1 MTTNVTQLKQIKAL
15 EGYTR
20 MTDSDIVARATA
32 VQTGMIGNSNFQ
44 NLPVDLPTFKSDIE
58 SFSGLI
64 SEALDGSKKIIAQK
78 NKQRQVVIESLKLLT
93 RFVEVYSNGD
103 MAIFKSSGLEP
114 ASTNRVPPAP
124 LPLPVIRRVDHG
136 AITGEIVVSVEF
148 IPKALHYEL
157 RYGPVVGGAPPAPW
171 TTKVVSRV
179 KPPVSFH
186 GLTPGTVYAF
196 QVRAFGPLG
205 YTDWTDST
213 SCMCV

>member
-1 MTTNVTQLKQIKAL
+1 DPSIQPRKTVNPESEVLMTTNVTQLKQIKAL

-103 MAIFKSSGLEP
+103 MAIFK
-114 ASTNRVPPAP
+114 
-124 LPLPVIRRVDHG
+124 
-136 AITGEIVVSVEF
+136 
-148 IPKALHYEL
+148 
-157 RYGPVVGGAPPAPW
+157 
-171 TTKVVSRV
+171 
-179 KPPVSFH
+179 
-186 GLTPGTVYAF
+186 
-196 QVRAFGPLG
+196 
-205 YTDWTDST
+205 
-213 SCMCV
+213 